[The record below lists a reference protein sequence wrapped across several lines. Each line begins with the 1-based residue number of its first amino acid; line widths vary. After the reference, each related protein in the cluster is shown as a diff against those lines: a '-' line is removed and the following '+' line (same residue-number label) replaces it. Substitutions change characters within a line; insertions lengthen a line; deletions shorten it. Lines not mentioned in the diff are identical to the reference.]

1 MSSLLLFAMQHL
13 WSDKHNHCMPLA
25 CCLLMLAGNASACT
39 ERRFSDTAQLKN
51 ATWCEEAPVNTNY
64 TAHDAAIIDQRIIQ
78 FDVYGRPV
86 SGHVVWLKNPLKHF
100 SAVPPPQGQVN
111 GRGREGER
119 GRWREKER
127 ERGQARGHEREVK
140 ESTDQSISLQV
151 CCCHQTGCGGGF
163 STVSNTSAHFEVVKH
178 FQRPARLVQPPWKRK
193 PSDPDS
199 VTVTSRVNGCRIA
212 VNAGF
217 FNTTS

>member
-1 MSSLLLFAMQHL
+1 MHSLLLFAMQHL
-13 WSDKHNHCMPLA
+13 WSDKHNHCMPRA
-25 CCLLMLAGNASACT
+25 CWLLMLAVASACT

-111 GRGREGER
+111 GRGRGEME
-119 GRWREKER
+119 RERER
-127 ERGQARGHEREVK
+127 ERGQARVTRARPRRARTRASHCRSCAVIKQGVVVGSPRSPTHQHTLK
-140 ESTDQSISLQV
+140 SSST
-151 CCCHQTGCGGGF
+151 F
-163 STVSNTSAHFEVVKH
+163 SA
-178 FQRPARLVQPPWKRK
+178 QL
-193 PSDPDS
+193 D
-199 VTVTSRVNGCRIA
+199 
-212 VNAGF
+212 
-217 FNTTS
+217 

>member
-1 MSSLLLFAMQHL
+1 MS
-13 WSDKHNHCMPLA
+13 LA
-25 CCLLMLAGNASACT
+25 CWLFMPAVASACT

-111 GRGREGER
+111 GRGRGEMERAREREGSSER
-119 GRWREKER
+119 SRERPR
-127 ERGQARGHEREVK
+127 ERGQARAHER
-140 ESTDQSISLQV
+140 
-151 CCCHQTGCGGGF
+151 
-163 STVSNTSAHFEVVKH
+163 AHHSMALPV
-178 FQRPARLVQPPWKRK
+178 
-193 PSDPDS
+193 
-199 VTVTSRVNGCRIA
+199 
-212 VNAGF
+212 
-217 FNTTS
+217 